1 MNSSASTP
9 NALRYKRV
17 KKNADTLTPISIFQ
31 RLKGKKKFL
40 LESSFQHEDKGK
52 YSYIGSDPYQE
63 VIGIENKTIVIDHQT
78 GTEKRINQNALTYLR
93 ENLPDIQLDVPLPFT
108 GGAIGYVGYDA
119 IRQFAN
125 IGTDLEDDLNMPDI
139 HLMVYKSLIV
149 FEHTKETVHII
160 ATNVQQEPE
169 EKLDQYLEA
178 LVISLQ
184 ENSPATELEETDIHF
199 QPEIT
204 ADEFQEKV
212 KVVKDYIE
220 QGEALQIVISQ
231 RMKASFEGNPFTFY
245 RKLRR
250 ANPSPY
256 MFYIDFENY
265 KIVGAS
271 PESLIQ
277 TSGEHIVTNPIAGTR
292 ARGKNAEEDRM
303 LERELL
309 EDRKEIIEHKM
320 LVELSQH
327 DLRHVCHEDQIT
339 VPTYMKVEKYQHVM
353 HIVSEVHGKL
363 KPGLS
368 SIDALIACL
377 PAGTVSGA
385 PKVRAMQ
392 IINDLEPKKRGVYAG
407 GIGYIGFNRDLNMAI
422 AIRSLVVKDGY
433 AYLQAGAGIVA
444 ESEPAKEYM
453 ETLHKARS
461 LMEISKVDVV
471 L

>member
-1 MNSSASTP
+1 MNSSTSTP
-9 NALRYKRV
+9 NALPYKLL

-63 VIGIENKTIVIDHQT
+63 IIGYGNRTTVIDHET
-78 GTEKRINQNALTYLR
+78 GSKEQLEQNALTYLR
-93 ENLPDIQLDVPLPFT
+93 ENLPDIKLDVPLPFT
-108 GGAIGYVGYDA
+108 GGAIGYVAYDA

-125 IGTDLEDDLNMPDI
+125 IGTELDDDLNMPDI
-139 HLMVYKSLIV
+139 HLMIYKNLIV

-160 ATNVQQEPE
+160 TTNIAQETE
-169 EKLDQYLEA
+169 EKLDEKMNILMT
-178 LVISLQ
+178 SLQ
-184 ENSPATELEETDIHF
+184 ENINTTELEDTDIHF
-199 QPEIT
+199 QAET
-204 ADEFQEKV
+204 SAEAYKEKV
-212 KVVKDYIE
+212 KIVQDYID
-220 QGEALQIVISQ
+220 QGEAMQIVISQ
-231 RMKASFEGNPFTFY
+231 RMKASFNGNPFTFY

-256 MFYIDFENY
+256 MFYIDFEDY

-277 TSGEHIVTNPIAGTR
+277 TSGEQVVTNPIAGTR
-292 ARGKNAEEDRM
+292 ARGKNSEEDRI
-303 LERELL
+303 LEQDLL
-309 EDRKEIIEHKM
+309 ADQKEINEHDM
-320 LVELSQH
+320 LVDLSQS
-327 DLRHVCHEDQIT
+327 DLRHVCEEKSIT
-339 VPTYMKVEKYQHVM
+339 VPIYMKVEKYQHVM
-353 HIVSEVHGKL
+353 HIVSEVHGKM
-363 KPGLS
+363 KSGLS

-444 ESEPAKEYM
+444 DSVPEKEYM

-461 LMEISKVDVV
+461 LMEISKADVV